1 MCRRREHPHV
11 PIAGG
16 ESTARASLAVIM
28 ALASGVRV
36 GCGGRRAPDRVV
48 VSAPAAFRLRARRR
62 GALPAPDGT
71 TFNDRHHPR
80 LDAVDRLPQVAAS
93 ARLYQLLAYDGDQL
107 TAASTEQDLDAAND
121 SVPGYH
127 GPRQVNVLTVTGI
140 GQSAARHQPDHRARG
155 PTARLRHPGLRRRPR
170 AEIPSLSAGRR
181 PASTPSSWPKTRTRQ
196 CGSSSTRR
204 DGLCS
209 GPVFAKAYFAY
220 ATDSAVSCRRAV
232 ALDISNSSPKDR
244 AAGEAHV
251 NSEHFAHVSVVLS
264 EPLAAVPEIIN
275 VEVPDGWSQVS
286 ERPADSPDSP
296 DS

>member
-1 MCRRREHPHV
+1 MSILTYRLRAESRRRAPAWRSSWRSRAESRWLRRPARAGPRRRIRACCIPSPSKTPRCAACARRNDLQRSPPSAPRCSRSASAGCGFGPLVPVARLRRRPTHRREHR
-11 PIAGG
+11 AG
-16 ESTARASLAVIM
+16 S
-28 ALASGVRV
+28 
-36 GCGGRRAPDRVV
+36 
-48 VSAPAAFRLRARRR
+48 RR
-62 GALPAPDGT
+62 GERLGARLPRSPAGECV
-71 TFNDRHHPR
+71 DRHR
-80 LDAVDRLPQVAAS
+80 DRAE
-93 ARLYQLLAYDGDQL
+93 R
-107 TAASTEQDLDAAND
+107 
-121 SVPGYH
+121 
-127 GPRQVNVLTVTGI
+127 
-140 GQSAARHQPDHRARG
+140 ARHQPDHRARG

-170 AEIPSLSAGRR
+170 AEIPSSSAGRR

-251 NSEHFAHVSVVLS
+251 NSEHFAHASVVLS